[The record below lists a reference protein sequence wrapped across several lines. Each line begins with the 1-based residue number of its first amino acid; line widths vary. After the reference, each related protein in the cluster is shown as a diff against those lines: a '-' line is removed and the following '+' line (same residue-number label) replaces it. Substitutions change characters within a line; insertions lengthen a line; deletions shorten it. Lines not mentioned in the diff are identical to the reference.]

1 MDNFHLLSFN
11 NDIEFLDGQIKQ
23 VLSVL
28 PDPRKTVIKTTLKDT
43 NFVDPF
49 CSISSAYLSFY
60 MHIWEYE
67 RRGLAEPLVLT
78 FTTYELMAAFAVCKQ
93 KRIKLPSNI
102 KEGMVKALGERMY
115 SAFADYKA
123 MMTHYLPKRELKRID
138 HDTK

>member
-11 NDIEFLDGQIKQ
+11 NDIEFLTGQIKE
-23 VLSVL
+23 VLSAL

-60 MHIWEYE
+60 MHIWEYDK
-67 RRGLAEPLVLT
+67 RGVVEPLVLT

-93 KRIKLPSNI
+93 KRVKLPPNI
-102 KEGMVKALGERMY
+102 KEAIIKALGERIY

-123 MMTHYLPKRELKRID
+123 MMSHYLTKTELKRIG